1 MIKEKSIPELEI
13 ELHLALKALVEAK
26 SNLVKDIEYTL
37 LEPVK
42 YSENGVFKQTTD
54 VILKAPKGKHIDLMQ
69 KAQDKGLTGMLQ
81 LIGCGDIMF
90 TKNQINGEF
99 NIGISHTE
107 FNDVDIR
114 VLTDLMTFYTSV
126 FFTYS

>member
-1 MIKEKSIPELEI
+1 MIKEKSIPELET
-13 ELHLALKALVEAK
+13 ELYSVLKALVEAK

-42 YSENGVFKQTTD
+42 YSENGIFKQTAD
-54 VILKAPKGKHIDLMQ
+54 VILKAPKGKHIELMQ
-69 KAQDKGLTGMLQ
+69 KAQDKGLTGMLE

-90 TKNQINGEF
+90 TKN

-114 VLTDLMTFYTSV
+114 VLRDLMTFYTSV

>member
-1 MIKEKSIPELEI
+1 MIKEKSIPELET
-13 ELHLALKALVEAK
+13 ELYSVLKALVEAK

-42 YSENGVFKQTTD
+42 YSENGIFKQTAD
-54 VILKAPKGKHIDLMQ
+54 VILKAPKGKHIELMQ
-69 KAQDKGLTGMLQ
+69 KAQDKGLTGMLE

-90 TKNQINGEF
+90 TKN

-114 VLTDLMTFYTSV
+114 VLRDLMTIYTSV
-126 FFTYS
+126 FFTYL

>member
-13 ELHLALKALVEAK
+13 ELHSVLKALVEAK

-42 YSENGVFKQTTD
+42 YSENGIFKQTAD
-54 VILKAPKGKHIDLMQ
+54 VILKAPKGKHIELMQ
-69 KAQDKGLTGMLQ
+69 KAQDKGLTGMLE

-90 TKNQINGEF
+90 TKN

-114 VLTDLMTFYTSV
+114 VLRDLMTFYTSV
-126 FFTYS
+126 FFPYS